1 MNLSTRRLTE
11 QELSLWVKHPDR
23 DLWAI
28 SVSDRLG
35 DAGLT
40 GIVSTEATDSGV
52 NVVDFVLSC
61 RVMGR
66 RVEETMVHLAVEAAR
81 KRSRQR
87 VVAELRPTAKNKPCL
102 TFLEESKL
110 RSENGMTFVWDASEP
125 YPLPGVIA
133 LHVTG

>member
-1 MNLSTRRLTE
+1 
-11 QELSLWVKHPDR
+11 VKHPDR